1 MLNGCKYCYCCNR
14 IQRARQERQELYASI
29 STWSSCVPAIPQSKF
44 PSPPTQS
51 PSTSWYPCPCPL
63 LAHSRRTTVLL
74 SGSIMRG
81 STRWGR
87 ACSWSGAMGDEKGR
101 GKRKSGFNVA
111 GCLRRCASCN
121 GPSCELFKCVESP
134 AS

>member
-29 STWSSCVPAIPQSKF
+29 STWSSCVPSFPQTKF
-44 PSPPTQS
+44 PSPPPS
-51 PSTSWYPCPCPL
+51 PPAQARTH
-63 LAHSRRTTVLL
+63 AHSRRTTVLL

-87 ACSWSGAMGDEKGR
+87 GCSWSGVMGDEMGR
-101 GKRKSGFNVA
+101 EGKRKSGFNVA
-111 GCLRRCASCN
+111 GCLRRCASCS

>member
-1 MLNGCKYCYCCNR
+1 MGASTVIVATGYDE
-14 IQRARQERQELYASI
+14 RARTARTLCKHFNLVVIVSLSPY
-29 STWSSCVPAIPQSKF
+29 STT
-44 PSPPTQS
+44 PSFR
-51 PSTSWYPCPCPL
+51 PSTNSCPSPCPL

-81 STRWGR
+81 STRWDR
-87 ACSWSGAMGDEKGR
+87 ASWCEGNTGTGSS
-101 GKRKSGFNVA
+101 KSGFNVA
-111 GCLRRCASCN
+111 GCLRCCASCN